1 MGLCTSWI
9 EQMLPLSTL
18 RNEVHM
24 MVTDPDHWID
34 QLVVAGATML
44 TPHVESLGA
53 HAFRTLRIIHEN
65 GCGAGVAINPLT
77 PFADVENL
85 LERIDLITVMTVEIG
100 YSGKPLIPE
109 ILKKIERLARF
120 RDEQGLNYEI
130 QIDGSCNEKNF
141 KAMREAGA
149 NAFVLGNTGI
159 FKRSPISARPGASP
173 WTPTNTPPARP
184 RPTLADFS
192 SQSPSKPSAQL
203 ENTPSTPSPGLP
215 SPRRA
220 VSEADPEEQST
231 HRHLRLPQSHTQES
245 IIMTIT
251 TTAATEAATQ
261 FPSSFRD
268 CERIIVQELADVL
281 DHMDETQIDALV
293 NLIANARKVFFV
305 GVGRVELA
313 LEAIAKRLAH
323 LGVDTVMVGQITEP
337 AICGQDLLIVGSGSG
352 KTGFPLFIAGKAKSF
367 GAKVAR
373 IGIVEDCPMKQ
384 YTDLF
389 VHVPA
394 AGKPG
399 SGTKPTSSR

>member
-1 MGLCTSWI
+1 MTAPFSAPHFAISLYCSDFRNPAPQVEYLNTVADSYHVDIMDGHFSPSMGLCTSWI

-100 YSGKPLIPE
+100 YSGEPLIPE

-149 NAFVLGNTGI
+149 NTFVLGNTGI

-220 VSEADPEEQST
+220 VSEADRRSNQPTGISACRNPT
-231 HRHLRLPQSHTQES
+231 LKK
-245 IIMTIT
+245 
-251 TTAATEAATQ
+251 A
-261 FPSSFRD
+261 SS
-268 CERIIVQELADVL
+268 
-281 DHMDETQIDALV
+281 
-293 NLIANARKVFFV
+293 
-305 GVGRVELA
+305 
-313 LEAIAKRLAH
+313 
-323 LGVDTVMVGQITEP
+323 
-337 AICGQDLLIVGSGSG
+337 
-352 KTGFPLFIAGKAKSF
+352 
-367 GAKVAR
+367 
-373 IGIVEDCPMKQ
+373 
-384 YTDLF
+384 
-389 VHVPA
+389 
-394 AGKPG
+394 
-399 SGTKPTSSR
+399 

>member
-1 MGLCTSWI
+1 MTAPFSAPHFAISLYCSDFRNPAPQVEYLTPVADSYHVDIMDGHFSPSMGLCTSWI

-100 YSGKPLIPE
+100 YSGEPLIPE

-149 NAFVLGNTGI
+149 NTFVLGNTGI
-159 FKRSPISARPGASP
+159 FKRSPDIREAWRLTMDAY
-173 WTPTNTPPARP
+173 
-184 RPTLADFS
+184 
-192 SQSPSKPSAQL
+192 
-203 ENTPSTPSPGLP
+203 EHSTG
-215 SPRRA
+215 
-220 VSEADPEEQST
+220 E
-231 HRHLRLPQSHTQES
+231 
-245 IIMTIT
+245 
-251 TTAATEAATQ
+251 TTAN
-261 FPSSFRD
+261 PR
-268 CERIIVQELADVL
+268 
-281 DHMDETQIDALV
+281 
-293 NLIANARKVFFV
+293 
-305 GVGRVELA
+305 
-313 LEAIAKRLAH
+313 
-323 LGVDTVMVGQITEP
+323 
-337 AICGQDLLIVGSGSG
+337 
-352 KTGFPLFIAGKAKSF
+352 
-367 GAKVAR
+367 
-373 IGIVEDCPMKQ
+373 
-384 YTDLF
+384 
-389 VHVPA
+389 
-394 AGKPG
+394 
-399 SGTKPTSSR
+399 